1 MYKYIKSV
9 TSTGK
14 YSACVILPK
23 EFITELGIDIGG
35 LVSVSMDDKEIIIKK
50 WDGKKEKK

>member
-1 MYKYIKSV
+1 MDKYIKSI

-23 EFITELGIDIGG
+23 EFISELDISVGG
-35 LVSVSMDDKEIIIKK
+35 LVSVTMNNNEIVIRK